1 MGRTVFTVRPIN
13 TIRDNENMI
22 SREIEEVLPEDIP
35 VTMPELPARLTVN
48 TVQHLKALGDTT
60 RSRILGI
67 IQLQPATT
75 KQIADK
81 LGIAPGTIG
90 HHLQVL
96 EAAGLAQIV
105 ARRLVHG
112 IVAKY
117 YTRTARIFVY
127 DFPSEVSD
135 NLSVMLDMHTK
146 VRDELVATLF
156 EDTHNKRDTTFP
168 EGRCSTAFPH
178 ARLSMARAEEYSKR
192 ISVIIDDLIHE
203 QPDPDGQVYGFYS
216 AMFVA
221 PSYLQHEKKH
231 PSSENSET

>member
-1 MGRTVFTVRPIN
+1 MIN
-13 TIRDNENMI
+13 KEA
-22 SREIEEVLPEDIP
+22 EKVLAEDIP

-48 TVQHLKALGDTT
+48 TVQQLKALGDTT

-67 IQLQPATT
+67 IQLQPATA

-105 ARRLVHG
+105 ARRLIHG

-135 NLSVMLDMHTK
+135 DLSVTLDMHTK
-146 VRDELVATLF
+146 VRDELVATLS
-156 EDTHNKRDTTFP
+156 EDTNNKRDVAFP

-178 ARLSMARAEEYSKR
+178 ARLSIARAEEYSRR
-192 ISVIIDDLIHE
+192 ISAIIDDLIQE
-203 QPDPDGQVYGFYS
+203 PSDPEGQVYGFYS

-221 PSYLQHEKKH
+221 PSYLQYD
-231 PSSENSET
+231 N

>member
-1 MGRTVFTVRPIN
+1 MAN
-13 TIRDNENMI
+13 
-22 SREIEEVLPEDIP
+22 RETEEVLAEDIP
-35 VTMPELPARLTVN
+35 VPMPELPARLPVN
-48 TVQHLKALGDTT
+48 TVQQLKALGDAT

-67 IQLQPATT
+67 IQLQPATA

-127 DFPSEVSD
+127 DFPLEVSD
-135 NLSVMLDMHTK
+135 DVTIALDMHTK
-146 VRDELVATLF
+146 VRDELVETLS
-156 EDTHNKRDTTFP
+156 ENANNKQDAAFP
-168 EGRCSTAFPH
+168 EGRCTTAFHTLAYQRH
-178 ARLSMARAEEYSKR
+178 APKNTA
-192 ISVIIDDLIHE
+192 
-203 QPDPDGQVYGFYS
+203 S
-216 AMFVA
+216 A
-221 PSYLQHEKKH
+221 
-231 PSSENSET
+231 

>member
-1 MGRTVFTVRPIN
+1 MTN
-13 TIRDNENMI
+13 
-22 SREIEEVLPEDIP
+22 RETEEVLAEDIP
-35 VTMPELPARLTVN
+35 VTMPELPARFTVN
-48 TVQHLKALGDTT
+48 TVQQLKALGDTT

-67 IQLQPATT
+67 IQLQPATA

-96 EAAGLAQIV
+96 EAAGLVQIV

-117 YTRTARIFVY
+117 YTRTARIFEY

-135 NLSVMLDMHTK
+135 SISIALDFHAK
-146 VRDELVATLF
+146 VRDELVATLS
-156 EDTHNKRDTTFP
+156 EDTNNKQEATFP
-168 EGRCSTAFPH
+168 EGRCTTAFPH
-178 ARLSMARAEEYSKR
+178 ARLSEERAKEYGKR
-192 ISVIIDDLIHE
+192 IAAIIDDLIHE
-203 QPDPDGQVYGFYS
+203 PSEPDGQVYGFYS

-221 PSYLQHEKKH
+221 PSYLQHNKQ
-231 PSSENSET
+231 NDD

>member
-1 MGRTVFTVRPIN
+1 MANKET
-13 TIRDNENMI
+13 
-22 SREIEEVLPEDIP
+22 EEVLAEDVP
-35 VTMPELPARLTVN
+35 VIMPEIPARLTVN
-48 TVQHLKALGDTT
+48 TVQQLKALGDAT

-67 IQLQPATT
+67 IQLQPATA

-127 DFPSEVSD
+127 DFPLEVGD
-135 NLSVMLDMHTK
+135 KATTVLDMHTK
-146 VRDELVATLF
+146 ARDELVETLS
-156 EDTHNKRDTTFP
+156 EEINNKQDTAFP
-168 EGRCSTAFPH
+168 DKYCANAFPH
-178 ARLSMARAEEYSKR
+178 ARLSAARAEEYSKR
-192 ISVIIDDLIHE
+192 ISAIIDELIQE
-203 QPDPDGQVYGFYS
+203 PLNPDGQVYGFYS

-221 PSYLQHEKKH
+221 PSYLQHDNKH
-231 PSSENSET
+231 PSSEESEA

>member
-1 MGRTVFTVRPIN
+1 MAN
-13 TIRDNENMI
+13 
-22 SREIEEVLPEDIP
+22 RETEEVLAEDIP

-48 TVQHLKALGDTT
+48 TVQQLKALGDAT

-67 IQLQPATT
+67 IQLQPATA

-81 LGIAPGTIG
+81 LAIAPGTIG

-127 DFPSEVSD
+127 DFPLEVSD
-135 NLSVMLDMHTK
+135 NVTIALDMHTK
-146 VRDELVATLF
+146 VRDELVETLS
-156 EDTHNKRDTTFP
+156 ENANNKQDATFP
-168 EGRCSTAFPH
+168 EGRCTTAFPH

-192 ISVIIDDLIHE
+192 ITAIIDDLIQE

-221 PSYLQHEKKH
+221 PAYLQHDHKQL
-231 PSSENSET
+231 SSKDSEA

>member
-1 MGRTVFTVRPIN
+1 MET
-13 TIRDNENMI
+13 
-22 SREIEEVLPEDIP
+22 RETEEVLAEDIP

-48 TVQHLKALGDTT
+48 TVQQLKALGDTT

-67 IQLQPATT
+67 IQLQPTT
-75 KQIADK
+75 AKQIADK

-96 EAAGLAQIV
+96 EAAGLAHIV

-112 IVAKY
+112 IIAKY

-135 NLSVMLDMHTK
+135 DLSVTLDMHTK
-146 VRDELVATLF
+146 VRDELVATLT
-156 EDTHNKRDTTFP
+156 EDANNKREAAFP
-168 EGRCSTAFPH
+168 EEHCSTAFPH
-178 ARLSMARAEEYSKR
+178 ARLSTTRAEEYSKR
-192 ISVIIDDLIHE
+192 IAAIIDDLIQE
-203 QPDPDGQVYGFYS
+203 PPDPDGQVYGFYS

-221 PSYLQHEKKH
+221 PSYLQHDKK
-231 PSSENSET
+231 

>member
-1 MGRTVFTVRPIN
+1 MPST
-13 TIRDNENMI
+13 EHE
-22 SREIEEVLPEDIP
+22 EILAEDVPVL
-35 VTMPELPARLTVN
+35 MPPLPTRLTVN
-48 TVQHLKALGDTT
+48 TVQQFKAFGDTT

-67 IQLQPATT
+67 IQLQPATA

-96 EAAGLAQIV
+96 EDAGLAQIV

-135 NLSVMLDMHTK
+135 SVTLALHMHTK
-146 VRDELVATLF
+146 VRDELVETLSA
-156 EDTHNKRDTTFP
+156 EANNERSTAFP
-168 EGRCSTAFPH
+168 DGRCKTAFPH
-178 ARLSMARAEEYSKR
+178 ARLSAARAEEYSRR
-192 ISVIIDDLIHE
+192 IFAIVDELLQEEPH
-203 QPDPDGQVYGFYS
+203 PDGQVYGFYS

-221 PSYLQHEKKH
+221 PPYLQHGNEQASTKDMQEQEGDNH
-231 PSSENSET
+231 EP

>member
-1 MGRTVFTVRPIN
+1 
-13 TIRDNENMI
+13 MI
-22 SREIEEVLPEDIP
+22 DKDTNEVLPEDVP
-35 VTMPELPARLTVN
+35 VVMPELPARLIVN
-48 TVQHLKALGDTT
+48 TVQQFKVLGDTT

-67 IQLQPATT
+67 VQLQPATA

-96 EAAGLAQIV
+96 EAAGLVQII

-135 NLSVMLDMHTK
+135 NASSALDIHATVK
-146 VRDELVATLF
+146 DEMAATLT
-156 EDTHNKRDTTFP
+156 EEADDEREAAFP
-168 EGRCSTAFPH
+168 EGRCMNAFPH
-178 ARLSMARAEEYSKR
+178 ARLPIERAKEYSKR
-192 ISVIIDDLIHE
+192 ISAIIDELIQE
-203 QPDPDGQVYGFYS
+203 PSDPDGKVYGFYT
-216 AMFVA
+216 AMFLA
-221 PSYLQHEKKH
+221 PSYLQHDNQQPPNEE
-231 PSSENSET
+231 SEA

>member
-1 MGRTVFTVRPIN
+1 MTTEAN
-13 TIRDNENMI
+13 
-22 SREIEEVLPEDIP
+22 EEVLAEDVP
-35 VTMPELPARLTVN
+35 VLMPELPTRLIVN
-48 TVQHLKALGDTT
+48 TVQQFKALGDTT

-67 IQLQPATT
+67 IQLRPATA

-127 DFPSEVSD
+127 DFPSEIDDKGSFT
-135 NLSVMLDMHTK
+135 LTMHAK
-146 VRDELVATLF
+146 VREELAETLS
-156 EDTHNKRDTTFP
+156 ETANGKRDTAFP
-168 EGRCSTAFPH
+168 DGRCMTAFPH
-178 ARLSMARAEEYSKR
+178 ARLSLARAEEYGKR
-192 ISVIIDDLIHE
+192 ISAIIDDLIQE
-203 QPDPDGQVYGFYS
+203 QPDPDGQVYSFYS
-216 AMFVA
+216 AMFLA
-221 PSYLQHEKKH
+221 PAYLQHDRKQLTNQD
-231 PSSENSET
+231 SEA

>member
-1 MGRTVFTVRPIN
+1 MTAS
-13 TIRDNENMI
+13 END
-22 SREIEEVLPEDIP
+22 EILAEDVP
-35 VTMPELPARLTVN
+35 VPMPELPARLIVN
-48 TVQHLKALGDTT
+48 TVQQFKAMGDTT

-67 IQLQPATT
+67 IQLQPATA

-96 EAAGLAQIV
+96 EAAGLAQIA
-105 ARRLVHG
+105 ARRLIHG

-135 NLSVMLDMHTK
+135 SVSVALHFHSK
-146 VRDELVATLF
+146 VQDELAATLS
-156 EDTHNKRDTTFP
+156 EETDDKRDVTFP

-178 ARLSMARAEEYSKR
+178 ARLSAARAEEYSKR
-192 ISVIIDDLIHE
+192 ISAIIDDLIQE
-203 QPDPDGQVYGFYS
+203 QPDPDGQVYGFYT

-221 PSYLQHEKKH
+221 PSYLQHE
-231 PSSENSET
+231 